1 MTEPPVSPDE
11 PVSPEEPV
19 SAAEP
24 VSPVPDEQEDPLL
37 AAAEALARARRV
49 AREKGLR
56 PGRAGRAARQPGAEG
71 PAGALGRRRG
81 GSARPDARDPQP
93 VGAEIERLVTSRG
106 WEGEVQVGSVI
117 GRWATIVGP
126 AVAQHVT
133 PTGFTGTALTV
144 QADSTAWATQMQLLS
159 SSVLARIEAEVGPDV
174 VTEIVVRGPGGPS
187 WRKGRFRSTGPGPR
201 DTYG

>member
-1 MTEPPVSPDE
+1 VSEPP
-11 PVSPEEPV
+11 EEGT
-19 SAAEP
+19 
-24 VSPVPDEQEDPLL
+24 VPPGEEDPLL

-56 PGRAGRAARQPGAEG
+56 PGRPGRVPRQGGAEG
-71 PAGALGRRRG
+71 PAGGLGRRRG
-81 GSARPDARDPQP
+81 GSAKPDAREPQP

-117 GRWATIVGP
+117 GRWPTIVGP
-126 AVAQHVT
+126 AVAQHVK
-133 PTGFTGTALTV
+133 PTGFTGTSLTV
-144 QADSTAWATQMQLLS
+144 QADSTAWATQMQLLT
-159 SSVLARIEAEVGPDV
+159 SSVLARIETEVGPDV

-187 WRKGRFRSTGPGPR
+187 WRKGQFRSTGPGPR